1 MWFFDFMNKAVVVIA
16 DLAMLICLG
25 LVLKLVV
32 VRLNNMF
39 NDFGFD
45 FAGQL
50 HHLYVGVFGG
60 EEAAQPP
67 RPATRRNQNVEAGL
81 VDNQDATR
89 LRL

>member
-25 LVLKLVV
+25 LVIKLVV

-45 FAGQL
+45 FAGHL
-50 HHLYVGVFGG
+50 HNLYVGVFGG
-60 EEAAQPP
+60 EEAAQAL